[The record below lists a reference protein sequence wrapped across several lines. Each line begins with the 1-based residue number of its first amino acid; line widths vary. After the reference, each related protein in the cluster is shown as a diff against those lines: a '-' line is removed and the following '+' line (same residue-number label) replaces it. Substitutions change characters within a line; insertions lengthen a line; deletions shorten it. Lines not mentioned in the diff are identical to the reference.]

1 MLLMDKRKIDPIW
14 DQILLI
20 QAFPMDFK
28 EVLSKLPT
36 SSKTNKLSDKEKNLI
51 KEKEIEMEK

>member
-1 MLLMDKRKIDPIW
+1 MDKRKIDPIW